1 MLKNPLYKTP
11 LKFGLIGGLMAIVI
25 FVFLYFLGQNPVLT
39 NKKIPFGLILLP
51 LFIFFS
57 VKEYRDF
64 RNQRQLRFWQ
74 GIVIGV
80 INYLLIAI
88 ISAIFI
94 WAFTTYIDKSL
105 VDDMIAFGI
114 QHLEKGK
121 EGFIEIYGQEYYNQT
136 VQSAKNT
143 TAYHIALD
151 DFVIKV
157 LIGTLSTFIIS
168 IILRK

>member
-11 LKFGLIGGLMAIVI
+11 IKFGIIGGLMAIGL
-25 FVFLYFLGQNPVLT
+25 FVFLYLIGQNPVLT

-57 VKEYRDF
+57 IKEFRDF
-64 RNQRQLRFWQ
+64 HNQKQLRFWQ
-74 GIVIGV
+74 GLVIGV

-94 WAFTTYIDKSL
+94 WVFTTYVDKSL
-105 VDDMIAFGI
+105 IDEMIEFGLK
-114 QHLEKGK
+114 HLEKGK
-121 EGFIEIYGQEYYNQT
+121 EGFIEIYGEAYYNQT
-136 VQSAKNT
+136 VHTAKNT
-143 TAYHIALD
+143 TAYQIALD